1 MKIIFGIK
9 DTTFVYE
16 DLKECGIQSHLW
28 LQHVVGKII
37 KHLASYVMSNE
48 EKNRF
53 LLGNFKTTS
62 NYVSSLKKRI
72 HKDGD
77 MKGMKW
83 HDYHVMMQAISPLCM
98 RHLMAK
104 GYRMAIIQMSHV
116 FKQLCAKIVDLVVMG
131 VEMWQLHWYC
141 WSGNSL

>member
-1 MKIIFGIK
+1 MYVGQGFLICNTLDAMHCKNLYEVLMKTIFGIK

-37 KHLASYVMSNE
+37 KHLASYVMSDE

-62 NYVSSLKKRI
+62 NYVSSLKKRV

-77 MKGMKW
+77 MKGMK
-83 HDYHVMMQAISPLCM
+83 
-98 RHLMAK
+98 
-104 GYRMAIIQMSHV
+104 
-116 FKQLCAKIVDLVVMG
+116 
-131 VEMWQLHWYC
+131 
-141 WSGNSL
+141 